1 MSLKKHKALLTGG
14 IIATVLAFSAL
25 GGSLSQAAI
34 QDEYQSWK
42 QYGSEWSTL
51 HLGSSGET
59 VARSGCA
66 VTSAAILMVKS
77 GSVTDE
83 DFTPGTLVTY
93 MNQNGGF
100 SSGGGINWDK
110 LSGYAPSFA
119 YQGRSQL
126 VGTQSQKASRI
137 KKLLDEGY
145 YVIAVVKNGG
155 HFVAVD
161 SVNGDQIVMNDPGS
175 RETSLF
181 DKYPASGLVSIRIF
195 TGANS
200 QIDIAP
206 PPAPDVIETTA
217 VSETTVIETTTIF
230 TMETE
235 PVEETTEFTEISET
249 TPETTTETTAPE
261 TTTEESTEL
270 TTETTTTT
278 EETTTTTES
287 TTTTTTEA
295 TTTTTTE
302 ATTTTTETTTT
313 TAVTTTTEAPRT
325 IYISTETEAIP
336 SQAQA
341 GLFEINDQHVYMHV
355 KFYTTEDINLRGEP
369 NIDSEIFSVIPKGTY
384 LDVVEVD
391 NEFQWGRVA
400 YNGNE
405 GWISLEYTGL

>member
-110 LSGYAPSFA
+110 LSGYAPSFV

-181 DKYPASGLVSIRIF
+181 GKYPASGLVSVRIF

-200 QIDIAP
+200 EITELAP

-217 VSETTVIETTTIF
+217 VSETTVIEATTTF
-230 TMETE
+230 TLETE
-235 PVEETTEFTEISET
+235 SIEETTAEETTESTEI
-249 TPETTTETTAPE
+249 PETTAETTAETTVPE
-261 TTTEESTEL
+261 TTTEES

-278 EETTTTTES
+278 EETTTTTE
-287 TTTTTTEA
+287 A

-302 ATTTTTETTTT
+302 ATTTTETTTT

-325 IYISTETEAIP
+325 IYISSQTEAIP

-341 GLFEINDQHVYMHV
+341 GLFEIDDQHVYMHV
-355 KFYTTEDINLRGEP
+355 KFYTTEDIYLRAEP
-369 NIDSEIFSVIPKGTY
+369 NTDSEIFSVVPKGTY

>member
-1 MSLKKHKALLTGG
+1 MSLKKQKALLTGG
-14 IIATVLAFSAL
+14 MIAAILAFSSL

-51 HLGSSGET
+51 HLGASGET

-83 DFTPGTLVTY
+83 DFTPGTLVNY

-110 LSGYAPSFA
+110 LSGYAPSFV

-126 VGTQSQKASRI
+126 VGTQSQKAERI
-137 KKLLDEGY
+137 KALLDEGY

-161 SVNGDQIVMNDPGS
+161 SVNGDQITMNDPGS
-175 RETSLF
+175 RSTSLF
-181 DKYPASGLVSIRIF
+181 EKYPASGLVSIRIF
-195 TGANS
+195 TGGNS
-200 QIDIAP
+200 QIVELTP

-217 VSETTVIETTTIF
+217 VSETTVIETTTTF
-230 TMETE
+230 TLETE
-235 PVEETTEFTEISET
+235 APEETTEFVEITEFAET
-249 TPETTTETTAPE
+249 AETTTAETVEETSTLPE
-261 TTTEESTEL
+261 TTTEETTTSTE
-270 TTETTTTT
+270 TTTT
-278 EETTTTTES
+278 EETTTTT
-287 TTTTTTEA
+287 TEA
-295 TTTTTTE
+295 
-302 ATTTTTETTTT
+302 TTTTETTTT

-325 IYISTETEAIP
+325 IYISTQTEAIP

-341 GLFEINDQHVYMHV
+341 GLFEVNDKHLYMHV
-355 KFYTTEDINLRGEP
+355 KVYTTEDIYLRAKP
-369 NIDSEIFSVIPKGTY
+369 NSDSEIFSIVPKGTY
-384 LDVVEVD
+384 VDVVEID
-391 NEFQWGRVA
+391 NDFKWGRIA
-400 YNGNE
+400 YDGNE
-405 GWISLEYTGL
+405 GWISLEYAGL